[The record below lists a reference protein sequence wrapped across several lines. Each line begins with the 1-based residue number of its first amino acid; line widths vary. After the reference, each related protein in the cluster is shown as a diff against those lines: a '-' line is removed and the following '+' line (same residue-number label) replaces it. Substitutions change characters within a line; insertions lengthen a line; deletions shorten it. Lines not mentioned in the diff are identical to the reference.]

1 MSLNEMSLNLSL
13 NKIIICPYVFG
24 LHLRETE
31 FVQFL
36 SELPVRIAF
45 LKVYFLGYIKFY
57 IVDILF
63 NR

>member
-1 MSLNEMSLNLSL
+1 ML
-13 NKIIICPYVFG
+13 YG

-36 SELPVRIAF
+36 SELPVTIAF
-45 LKVYFLGYIKFY
+45 PKVYLLGYFIFY

>member
-1 MSLNEMSLNLSL
+1 ML
-13 NKIIICPYVFG
+13 FG

-45 LKVYFLGYIKFY
+45 LKFYLLGYIQFY
-57 IVDILF
+57 FVDILF

>member
-1 MSLNEMSLNLSL
+1 ML
-13 NKIIICPYVFG
+13 FG

-31 FVQFL
+31 FVHFL
-36 SELPVRIAF
+36 SELLVRIAF
-45 LKVYFLGYIKFY
+45 LKIYLLGYIKFY

>member
-1 MSLNEMSLNLSL
+1 MTFDLM
-13 NKIIICPYVFG
+13 VFG
-24 LHLRETE
+24 LHLRETD

-45 LKVYFLGYIKFY
+45 LNITLLGYIKFCFGN
-57 IVDILF
+57 ILF

>member
-1 MSLNEMSLNLSL
+1 ML
-13 NKIIICPYVFG
+13 FG

-45 LKVYFLGYIKFY
+45 RKVYLLGCFNFY
-57 IVDILF
+57 IVENLF